1 MKKLFLLLLLLPFL
15 AACEQV
21 DTGYRGV
28 KTRFGKVDM
37 QAGSLPEGLYFYNLF
52 TESITEMDTRILKYE
67 GKANT
72 YTKDVQQADIV
83 YVVNY
88 RLAPETA
95 HIMYQQVGKR
105 WGDVLLLQAVEG
117 ELKKVIGKYDAV
129 DLIAHRGKAT
139 QEALEAI
146 RAALKDQNIGINE
159 FQLVNIQYLKE
170 FEKSVEDKVI
180 ATQKAAEAVNNTKR
194 IQEEAKQ
201 TIISAQAD
209 AESMRIR
216 ANALSQNKAL
226 VDYEM
231 VMAWKAGGSKV
242 PETLIIGNG
251 SGTFLN
257 LPAKVK

>member
-1 MKKLFLLLLLLPFL
+1 MKKLLLVFLLLPLL

-28 KTRFGKVDM
+28 KTTFGEVDM
-37 QAGSLPEGLYFYNLF
+37 KAGSLPEGLYFYNIF
-52 TESITEMDTRILKYE
+52 TSSITEMDTRILKYE

-72 YTKDVQQADIV
+72 YTKDVQQADIA

-95 HIMYQQVGKR
+95 HIMYKEVGKG
-105 WGDVLLLQAVEG
+105 WGGVLLLQAVEG

-139 QEALEAI
+139 QEAQDAI
-146 RAALKDQNIGINE
+146 RSSLKDRNVGIERFE
-159 FQLVNIQYLKE
+159 FVNIQYLKE

-180 ATQKAAEAVNNTKR
+180 ATQKAAEAVNNTRR
-194 IQEEAKQ
+194 IQEEARQ
-201 TIISAQAD
+201 QIIAAQAQ

-216 ANALSQNKAL
+216 ANALSANRNL
-226 VDYEM
+226 VDYEAVQKWDGKM
-231 VMAWKAGGSKV
+231 PTYMMGNSV
-242 PETLIIGNG
+242 PFINIG
-251 SGTFLN
+251 
-257 LPAKVK
+257 K